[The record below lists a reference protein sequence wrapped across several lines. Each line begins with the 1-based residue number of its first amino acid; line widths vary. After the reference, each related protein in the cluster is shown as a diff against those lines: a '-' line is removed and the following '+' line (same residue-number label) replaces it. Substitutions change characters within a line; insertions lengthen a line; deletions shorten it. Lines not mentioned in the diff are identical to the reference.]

1 VNELQRAIRCC
12 RSLEEIRLLMGYL
25 YHSGESPERCRE
37 VFIEWSEVCGHE
49 IRGREILKQALAQPV
64 E

>member
-1 VNELQRAIRCC
+1 
-12 RSLEEIRLLMGYL
+12 MGYL